1 MFKYILTITVLTV
14 SLFATSVSANTSVA
28 IDGIVLSSTAIMHD
42 VVREVPQKSCHIKT
56 VPVYS
61 QTQGT
66 TADAIAG
73 AIIGGILGSKVGKG
87 DGKDAATII
96 GAIIGAKVGEN
107 GKKEIVGYR
116 EIEECEITYVRRL
129 VPIVIGYETTVS
141 ISLGDGFDNFILT
154 DKTLRQYNVGAI
166 IPVTMTLSLD

>member
-1 MFKYILTITVLTV
+1 MFKYILTITMLTV

-42 VVREVPQKSCHIKT
+42 VVREVPEKSCHIKT

-66 TADAIAG
+66 AADAIAG
-73 AIIGGILGSKVGKG
+73 AIIGGILGNQVGKG

-96 GAIIGAKVGEN
+96 GAIIGAKASEN

-116 EIEECEITYVRRL
+116 EIEECEIKYIRRL
-129 VPIVIGYETTVS
+129 VPMVIGYETTVK
-141 ISLGDGFDNFILT
+141 ILLGVGFDDFILT
-154 DKTLRQYNVGAI
+154 DKTSRQYNVGAT
-166 IPVTMTLSLD
+166 IPVKMTLSID